1 MYTEERERTCGTCR
15 FWGAETYM
23 QTVTLPDNGPFGRV
37 SFRRAPCL
45 KGAVEPDAGFG
56 AIVLLGPDCHC
67 QCHADA
73 WEAADDYLLE
83 QEEADADY
91 GVIPGV
97 DFPATL
103 SRPLAARG

>member
-15 FWGAETYM
+15 HWATEFEIA
-23 QTVTLPDNGPFGRV
+23 VTLPDNGPFGRV
-37 SFRRAPCL
+37 SFRRAPCM
-45 KGAVEPDAGFG
+45 KNAVEPDAGFG
-56 AIVLLGPDCHC
+56 AVVLLGPDSHC

-83 QEEADADY
+83 QEEAADY

>member
-1 MYTEERERTCGTCR
+1 MYTEERERACGTCR
-15 FWGAETYM
+15 HWGTDFEIA
-23 QTVTLPDNGPFGRV
+23 VTLPDNGPFGRV

-45 KGAVEPDAGFG
+45 KNAVEADAGFG
-56 AIVLLGPDCHC
+56 SIVLLGPESHC

-73 WEAADDYLLE
+73 WEAAAWYREE
-83 QEEADADY
+83 QEEAAADY

-103 SRPLAARG
+103 YRPLAARG